1 MQAMGIAGSPFPSEI
16 KSIVSKVTP
25 PSSTNT
31 ASTVP
36 PKAPAVVYTPPP
48 IPKIPETKIDP
59 L

>member
-1 MQAMGIAGSPFPSEI
+1 MQANGIDGSPFPFDI

-31 ASTVP
+31 ASTVT
-36 PKAPAVVYTPPP
+36 PKAPVVVYTPPP
-48 IPKIPETKIDP
+48 TPKIPETKIDP

>member
-1 MQAMGIAGSPFPSEI
+1 MGIAGSPFPSEI

-31 ASTVP
+31 ASTVT
-36 PKAPAVVYTPPP
+36 PKAPVVVYTPPP
-48 IPKIPETKIDP
+48 TPKIPETKIDP

>member
-1 MQAMGIAGSPFPSEI
+1 MQNMSKAGNPFLSEI

-31 ASTVP
+31 ASTVT
-36 PKAPAVVYTPPP
+36 PKAPVVVYTPPP
-48 IPKIPETKIDP
+48 TPKIPETKIDP